1 MKWNKITLVDQQL
14 LDANEQPDTSCT
26 AREPGSTLP
35 FDFPRGEFTP
45 DQLVLLEELCF
56 QYTREFILR
65 FFRVLATPLGRDG
78 QQVASNVCNVAAQA
92 IVLSK
97 LLGLNEE
104 MSWTELAHTFGCH
117 RQTIMYAKAQ
127 ALERLDRLATRQT
140 RTAEEWQAM
149 AELARRQAR
158 LYTIKAATLREP
170 KRGARKK
177 QAPKTPDLAPVL
189 PADPKAGN

>member
-1 MKWNKITLVDQQL
+1 MKWNKITLVDQRL
-14 LDANEQPDTSCT
+14 LDANPTKEPQGE
-26 AREPGSTLP
+26 REPGSLLP
-35 FDFPRGEFTP
+35 ADFPRGEFTD

-78 QQVASNVCNVAAQA
+78 QSVTSNVCNVAVQA

-104 MSWTELAHTFGCH
+104 MSWKELAATFGCT
-117 RQTIMYAKAQ
+117 RQTVMYAKAQ
-127 ALERLDRLATRQT
+127 AVERLDRLATRGT
-140 RTAEEWQAM
+140 RTAEEWQAL

-158 LYTIKAATLREP
+158 LYTIKAATLRQP
-170 KRGARKK
+170 KPGVRKK
-177 QAPKTPDLAPVL
+177 PKATNPDLAPVL
-189 PADPKAGN
+189 PADLNAGN

>member
-35 FDFPRGEFTP
+35 FDFPRGEFTD

-78 QQVASNVCNVAAQA
+78 QNVTSNVCNVAVQA

-104 MSWTELAHTFGCH
+104 MSWKELAATFGCT
-117 RQTIMYAKAQ
+117 RQTVMYAKAQ
-127 ALERLDRLATRQT
+127 AVERLDRLATRGT
-140 RTAEEWQAM
+140 RTAEEWQAL

-158 LYTIKAATLREP
+158 LYTIKAASLRQQ
-170 KRGARKK
+170 KKGARKK
-177 QAPKTPDLAPVL
+177 PKNPDLPPII
-189 PADPKAGN
+189 PADLTAGN

>member
-14 LDANEQPDTSCT
+14 LEANAQPDTSCT
-26 AREPGSTLP
+26 AREPGSMLP
-35 FDFPRGEFTP
+35 VDFPCGEFTP
-45 DQLVLLEELCF
+45 EQLVLLEELCF

-65 FFRVLATPLGRDG
+65 FFRILSTPLGRDG
-78 QQVASNVCNVAAQA
+78 QRVTSNVCNVAAQA

-104 MSWTELAHTFGCH
+104 MSWTELAKTFGCH

-127 ALERLDRLATRQT
+127 ALERLYRLSTRQT
-140 RTAEEWQAM
+140 RTAEEWQSL

-158 LYTIKAATLREP
+158 LYAIKAASLRAP
-170 KRGARKK
+170 KAGARQK
-177 QAPKTPDLAPVL
+177 QAPKTPDLAPVK

>member
-1 MKWNKITLVDQQL
+1 MKWNKITLVDLRL
-14 LDANEQPDTSCT
+14 LDANPTREPQ
-26 AREPGSTLP
+26 AEREPGSLLP
-35 FDFPRGEFTP
+35 ADFPRGEFTD

-78 QQVASNVCNVAAQA
+78 QRVTSNVCNVAVQA

-104 MSWTELAHTFGCH
+104 MSWKELAATFGCT
-117 RQTIMYAKAQ
+117 RQTVMYAKAQ
-127 ALERLDRLATRQT
+127 AVERLDRLATRGT

-170 KRGARKK
+170 KLGARKK
-177 QAPKTPDLAPVL
+177 PAPKTPDHAPVM

>member
-1 MKWNKITLVDQQL
+1 MKWNKITLVDQRL
-14 LDANEQPDTSCT
+14 LDANPTREPQ
-26 AREPGSTLP
+26 AEREPGSLLP
-35 FDFPRGEFTP
+35 ADFPRGEFTD

-78 QQVASNVCNVAAQA
+78 QSVTSNVCNVAVQA

-104 MSWTELAHTFGCH
+104 MSWKELAATFGCT
-117 RQTIMYAKAQ
+117 RQTVMYAKAQ
-127 ALERLDRLATRQT
+127 AVERLDRLATRGT
-140 RTAEEWQAM
+140 RTAEEWQSL
-149 AELARRQAR
+149 AELARRQSR

-177 QAPKTPDLAPVL
+177 PSPKTPDLAPVI

>member
-35 FDFPRGEFTP
+35 FDFPRGEFTD

-127 ALERLDRLATRQT
+127 ALERLDRLATRHT
-140 RTAEEWQAM
+140 RTAEEWQAL
-149 AELARRQAR
+149 AELARRQSR
-158 LYTIKAATLREP
+158 LYTIKAATLRET
-170 KRGARKK
+170 KLGARKK
-177 QAPKTPDLAPVL
+177 QAPKTPDLAPVI

>member
-14 LDANEQPDTSCT
+14 LDANAQPDTCCT

-35 FDFPRGEFTP
+35 FDFPRSEFSD

-56 QYTREFILR
+56 QYTREFVLR
-65 FFRVLATPLGRDG
+65 FFRVLATPLGRVG
-78 QQVASNVCNVAAQA
+78 QNVSSNVCNVAAQA

-104 MSWTELAHTFGCH
+104 MSWTELAKTFGCH

-127 ALERLDRLATRQT
+127 AIARLDRLATRQT
-140 RTAEEWQAM
+140 RTAEDWQAM

-158 LYTIKAATLREP
+158 LYTIKAATLRQP
-170 KRGARKK
+170 KQGARKK
-177 QAPKTPDLAPVL
+177 QEPKTPDLAPVI

>member
-14 LDANEQPDTSCT
+14 LDANAQPDTSCT

-35 FDFPRGEFTP
+35 FDFPRGEFTD

-56 QYTREFILR
+56 QYTREFVLR
-65 FFRVLATPLGRDG
+65 FFRVLATPLGRVG
-78 QQVASNVCNVAAQA
+78 QNVSSNVCNVAAQA

-97 LLGLNEE
+97 LLGLNEG
-104 MSWTELAHTFGCH
+104 MSWSELAKTFGCH

-127 ALERLDRLATRQT
+127 AIARLDRLATRQT
-140 RTAEEWQAM
+140 RTAEDWQAM

-158 LYTIKAATLREP
+158 LYTIKAATLRQP
-170 KRGARKK
+170 KQGVRKK
-177 QAPKTPDLAPVL
+177 PTPKTPDLAPVI